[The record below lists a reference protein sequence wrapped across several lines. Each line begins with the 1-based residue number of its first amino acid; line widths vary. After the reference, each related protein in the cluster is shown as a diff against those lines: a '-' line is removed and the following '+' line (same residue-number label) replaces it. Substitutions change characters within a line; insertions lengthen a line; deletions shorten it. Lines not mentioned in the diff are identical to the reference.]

1 MTVQTRAARLLRRAA
16 AEIAGLPGPVLRG
29 HVAAAAGMTI
39 EADGLGHRIA
49 LADRCSVLAAGPGL
63 AVREIRCE
71 VVGFRAGRTIL
82 MALDDPA
89 GVAPGHPVELRR
101 ADAMI
106 RPSPA
111 WLGRVVN
118 GLGEPIDGRGPIA
131 AGDAPRL
138 LRGKPPL
145 ATARRRLGPRVAT
158 GLRAIDAFTPLCRG
172 QRMGIFAAAGV
183 GKSTLLSMLARGA
196 EADAIVIGLVGERGR
211 EVNEF
216 IEDGLGPAGLARS
229 VVVVATSDESA
240 LLRRDA
246 AHLAMAVAE
255 DLRDRGLNVLV
266 MMDSLTRYAT
276 ALREI
281 GLLAGEPPTTRGYPP
296 STFGE
301 LPRLLERAGTGGGD
315 QGDITALFTVLV
327 EGDDHDEPVSDTVR
341 GILDGHIVLSRR
353 IAQAGRFPAIDV
365 LRSLSRAV
373 DRALAPAALAQA
385 NRARQLLAVHE
396 GVAEMI
402 RIGAYAAGS
411 DPDVDEAIRVLPA
424 LDRFLGQDRQER
436 TPPAEGFDRLA
447 AALGL
452 DQAAGG
458 DARAAEE
465 APSPG

>member
-1 MTVQTRAARLLRRAA
+1 MSGQIHAAELLRRAA
-16 AEIAGLPGPVLRG
+16 AEIAALPGPVLRG

-39 EADGLGHRIA
+39 EAGGLGHRIA
-49 LADRCSVLAAGPGL
+49 LGDRCAVLAGGGGAP
-63 AVREIRCE
+63 AREIRCE
-71 VVGFRAGRTIL
+71 VIGFREGRTVL

-89 GVAPGHPVELRR
+89 GTAPGHAVELRQG
-101 ADAMI
+101 DTLI

-118 GLGEPIDGRGPIA
+118 GLGEPIDGNGPIA
-131 AGDAPRL
+131 AGDAPRP
-138 LRGKPPL
+138 LRGRPPL
-145 ATARRRLGPRVAT
+145 ATARRRLGPRVET
-158 GLRAIDAFTPLCRG
+158 GIRTIDAFTPLCRG
-172 QRMGIFAAAGV
+172 QRLGIFAAAGV

-216 IEDGLGPAGLARS
+216 LEDGLGPEGLARS

-246 AHLAMAVAE
+246 AHLALAVAE
-255 DLRDRGLNVLV
+255 DLRDRGLTVLLL
-266 MMDSLTRYAT
+266 MDSLTRYAT

-296 STFGE
+296 SVFGE
-301 LPRLLERAGTGGGD
+301 LPRLLERAGTGGGT

-373 DRALAPAALAQA
+373 DRALAPDALAVTA
-385 NRARQLLAVHE
+385 RARQLLAVHE

-411 DPDVDEAIRVLPA
+411 DPDVDAAIRVLPA
-424 LDRFLGQDRQER
+424 LQRFLAQDRQER
-436 TPPAEGFDRLA
+436 TPAGEGAILLEGV
-447 AALGL
+447 LGA
-452 DQAAGG
+452 DGAG
-458 DARAAEE
+458 
-465 APSPG
+465 APSA

>member
-1 MTVQTRAARLLRRAA
+1 MADRIQAASLLRRAA
-16 AEIAGLPGPVLRG
+16 AEIAALPGPVLRG

-39 EADGLGHRIA
+39 EAGGLGRRIA
-49 LADRCSVLAAGPGL
+49 LADRCTVLAGGGGAPE
-63 AVREIRCE
+63 REIRCE
-71 VVGFRAGRTIL
+71 VIGFREGRTVL
-82 MALDDPA
+82 MAMDDPA

-101 ADAMI
+101 ADALI

-118 GLGEPIDGRGPIA
+118 GLGEPIDGRGPIP
-131 AGDAPRL
+131 AGDAPRP

-145 ATARRRLGPRVAT
+145 ATARRRLGPRVGT
-158 GLRAIDAFTPLCRG
+158 GVRAIDAFTPLCRG

-216 IEDGLGPAGLARS
+216 IEEGLGPEGLARS

-246 AHLAMAVAE
+246 AHLAMTVAE
-255 DLRDRGLNVLV
+255 DLRDRGLDVLLL
-266 MMDSLTRYAT
+266 MDSLTRYAT

-296 STFGE
+296 SVFGE
-301 LPRLLERAGTGGGD
+301 LPRLLERAGTGGGL

-373 DRALAPAALAQA
+373 DRALTPEALALSA
-385 NRARQLLAVHE
+385 RARQLLAVHE

-402 RIGAYAAGS
+402 RIGAYVAGS
-411 DPDVDEAIRVLPA
+411 DPDVDEAIRILPA
-424 LDRFLGQDRQER
+424 LERFLAQEREDRTPPGEGQDRLAGALAGEG
-436 TPPAEGFDRLA
+436 PA
-447 AALGL
+447 
-452 DQAAGG
+452 
-458 DARAAEE
+458 
-465 APSPG
+465 